1 MPFLLLNCTFP
12 WTLWEW
18 PMESMAIPSMQERHF
33 LYPTEDPCHSLMI
46 SPGFLS
52 YIIIWFS
59 CYGIWNENHSWVK
72 KRKQTFLVV
81 NCFICIEIKEMIT
94 FPCSTKTE
102 SSTFFFGLF
111 VSVSIS
117 ISTFATGIYK
127 DGETNAHFRSEFSR
141 SKESLRDVLEK
152 MIDRSLTSG

>member
-1 MPFLLLNCTFP
+1 MDSFFFYIYSSFSFSLVRYLWLLRVKTMPFLLLNCTFP

-72 KRKQTFLVV
+72 KRKQTFLVA
-81 NCFICIEIKEMIT
+81 NCFICFEIKEMTT
-94 FPCSTKTE
+94 FP
-102 SSTFFFGLF
+102 FFFLL
-111 VSVSIS
+111 SVCFCVILH
-117 ISTFATGIYK
+117 IHVCYWDLQEWWDKHALQK
-127 DGETNAHFRSEFSR
+127 
-141 SKESLRDVLEK
+141 
-152 MIDRSLTSG
+152 